1 MKLYVGNLNESTSE
15 KDLSVLFESVAE
27 PMTVKIIK
35 DRDSGR
41 SRGFGFVEFESQN
54 DGNDIISKF
63 NGYSMNGY
71 QLKVNEAR
79 ERNERSQRS
88 RYSW

>member
-1 MKLYVGNLNESTSE
+1 MKIYVGNLNESTSE
-15 KDLSVLFESVAE
+15 KDLSSLFEPVAE

-41 SRGFGFVEFESQN
+41 SRGFGFVEFESKR
-54 DGNDIISKF
+54 DGDSVISKF
-63 NGYSMNGY
+63 DGYSMNGF

-88 RYSW
+88 RSW